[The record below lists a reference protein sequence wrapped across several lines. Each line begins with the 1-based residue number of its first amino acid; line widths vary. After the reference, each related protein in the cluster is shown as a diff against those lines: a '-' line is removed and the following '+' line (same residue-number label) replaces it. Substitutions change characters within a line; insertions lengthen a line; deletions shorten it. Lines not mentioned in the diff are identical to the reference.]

1 MSTAT
6 RYNPWEGVK
15 LVSNWEQNNLYAKS
29 YLKRHLWHVNV
40 WFTDQNV
47 MPRGTTKKFN
57 FESIE
62 MQK

>member
-29 YLKRHLWHVNV
+29 YRKRRLWHVNV
-40 WFTDQNV
+40 QFTDQNV
-47 MPRGTTKKFN
+47 IAKEDHIKFN